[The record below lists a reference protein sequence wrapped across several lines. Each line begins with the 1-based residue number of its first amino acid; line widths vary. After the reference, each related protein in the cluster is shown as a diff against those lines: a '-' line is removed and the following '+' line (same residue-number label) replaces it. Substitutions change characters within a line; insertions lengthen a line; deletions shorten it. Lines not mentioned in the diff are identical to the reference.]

1 MTTNQPH
8 DVLAQVRD
16 AFLRTEATLERVL
29 AALDNPVEHVKPE
42 ALEQGVEQALDDL
55 TTLASRMSTR
65 YAELVDA
72 VIDER
77 LEAFPSL
84 AAALRSSATHVARL
98 RRRVEAK
105 RSGVDFVGDA
115 LEQAAD
121 HFDELREQQVDAYGK
136 VLRETLPVIESQIAS
151 HVDDDDVAHVYAVEI
166 GSPDQVAHDIETRHV
181 LPVTIAE
188 VGQYTRP
195 GDAFADD
202 DLARRCA
209 AHDASII
216 IVTHRAALEDGTL
229 ARATAVAHPFGVTMY
244 ARTDDGTVEH
254 YHVSGTW
261 AEHAEGVDLEH
272 VEDIAGHMGA
282 LLERALIER
291 HTSSH

>member
-1 MTTNQPH
+1 MTTNPPH

-16 AFLRTEATLERVL
+16 AYLRTEATLERVL

-55 TTLASRMSTR
+55 TELASRMSTR
-65 YAELVDA
+65 YVDVVEA
-72 VIDER
+72 AIDEH
-77 LEAFPSL
+77 LEHFPSL
-84 AAALRSSATHVARL
+84 AAALRSSAVHVSRL

-105 RSGVDFVGDA
+105 RSGVEFVGDA

-121 HFDELREQQVDAYGK
+121 HFDELREQQVEQYGQI
-136 VLRETLPVIESQIAS
+136 VREALPVIEAQVSR

-166 GSPDQVAHDIETRHV
+166 GSPDQVAHEVETRHV
-181 LPVTIAE
+181 LPVAIAE
-188 VGQYTRP
+188 VGQYARP

-244 ARTDDGTVEH
+244 ARTDDGHVEH
-254 YHVSGTW
+254 YHVSGAW
-261 AEHAEGVDLEH
+261 AEHAEDVDLEH
-272 VEDIAGHMGA
+272 VEDIAAHMGA
-282 LLERALIER
+282 LLEAALIER
-291 HTSSH
+291 HTSN

>member
-1 MTTNQPH
+1 MTTNPPH

-16 AFLRTEATLERVL
+16 AYLRTEATLERVL

-65 YAELVDA
+65 YDELVDA

-84 AAALRSSATHVARL
+84 AAALRSSAQHVARL

-105 RSGVDFVGDA
+105 RSGADFVGDA

-121 HFDELREQQVDAYGK
+121 HFDELREQQVEQYGK
-136 VLRETLPVIESQIAS
+136 VLRDALPVIESQIAS

-166 GSPDQVAHDIETRHV
+166 GTPDQVAADIETRHV
-181 LPVTIAE
+181 LPVAIAE
-188 VGQYTRP
+188 VGQYDRP
-195 GDAFADD
+195 GAAFEDD
-202 DLARRCA
+202 ELARRLA
-209 AHDASII
+209 AHDATLVVI
-216 IVTHRAALEDGTL
+216 THRAALDDGTL
-229 ARATAVAHPFGVTMY
+229 TRATAIAHPFGVTVY

-254 YHVSGTW
+254 YHVSGAW

-272 VEDIAGHMGA
+272 LDEIAAHMSH
-282 LLERALIER
+282 LLEAALIER
-291 HTSSH
+291 HTS

>member
-1 MTTNQPH
+1 MTTDQPNEM
-8 DVLAQVRD
+8 LAQVRD
-16 AFLRTEATLERVL
+16 AYLRTEATLEQVL
-29 AALDNPVEHVKPE
+29 AALDDPVEHVKPE
-42 ALEQGVEQALDDL
+42 ALEQGVEHALDEL
-55 TTLASRMSTR
+55 AALASRMANR
-65 YAELVDA
+65 YGDLVEA
-72 VIDER
+72 AIDEH

-84 AAALRSSATHVARL
+84 AAALRSSAVHVSRL

-105 RSGVDFVGDA
+105 RAGVEFVGDA

-121 HFDELREQQVDAYGK
+121 HFDELREQQVEQYGQI
-136 VLRETLPVIESQIAS
+136 VREALPVIESQVS
-151 HVDDDDVAHVYAVEI
+151 KHVDDDDVAHVYAVEI
-166 GSPDQVAHDIETRHV
+166 GSPDQVAHEVETRHV
-181 LPVTIAE
+181 LPVAIAE
-188 VGQYTRP
+188 VGQYARP

-254 YHVSGTW
+254 YHVSGAW
-261 AEHAEGVDLEH
+261 AEHADDVDLEH
-272 VEDIAGHMGA
+272 VEEIAAHMGA
-282 LLERALIER
+282 LLEAALIAR
-291 HTSSH
+291 HTTTN

>member
-1 MTTNQPH
+1 MTTNPPH

-16 AFLRTEATLERVL
+16 AYLRTEATLERVL

-65 YAELVDA
+65 YDELVDA

-84 AAALRSSATHVARL
+84 AAALRSSAQHVARL

-105 RSGVDFVGDA
+105 RSGADFVGDA

-121 HFDELREQQVDAYGK
+121 HFDELREQQVEQYGK
-136 VLRETLPVIESQIAS
+136 VLRDALPVIESQIAS

-166 GSPDQVAHDIETRHV
+166 GTPDQVAADIETRHV
-181 LPVTIAE
+181 LPVAIAE
-188 VGQYTRP
+188 VGQYDRP
-195 GDAFADD
+195 GAAFEDD
-202 DLARRCA
+202 ELARRLA
-209 AHDASII
+209 AHDATLVVI
-216 IVTHRAALEDGTL
+216 THRAAL
-229 ARATAVAHPFGVTMY
+229 
-244 ARTDDGTVEH
+244 DDGTVEH

-272 VEDIAGHMGA
+272 LDEIAAHMSH
-282 LLERALIER
+282 LLEAALIER
-291 HTSSH
+291 HTN